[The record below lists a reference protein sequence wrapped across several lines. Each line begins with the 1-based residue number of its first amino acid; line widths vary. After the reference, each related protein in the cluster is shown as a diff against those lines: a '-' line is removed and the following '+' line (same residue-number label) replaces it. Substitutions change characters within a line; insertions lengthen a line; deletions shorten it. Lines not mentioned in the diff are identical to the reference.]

1 MNSEENMSKL
11 QQIYDEFDNSYQFAI
26 LDVKCAIRQFGIKTI
41 MSEIENLPEYQEY
54 LTYSF
59 ENDIIE
65 SE

>member
-11 QQIYDEFDNSYQFAI
+11 QQIYDEFDNNYQFAI

-41 MSEIENLPEYQEY
+41 MSEIEKLPEYQEY